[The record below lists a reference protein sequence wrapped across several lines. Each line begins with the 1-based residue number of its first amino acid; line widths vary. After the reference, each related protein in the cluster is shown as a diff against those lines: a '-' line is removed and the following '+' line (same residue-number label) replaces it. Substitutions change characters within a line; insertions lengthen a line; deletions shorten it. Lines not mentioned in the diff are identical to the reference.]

1 MIKNQKGLTAIS
13 WVIVIGFL
21 AVQAVMGMR
30 MIPVYMNYETV
41 KSIMDGLA
49 TDPTVR
55 GKSPKKIR
63 VLINKRLKMN
73 SIYDLGNKDTF
84 KFSKASNGLNLKA
97 KYEERGPI
105 LGNLEFVASFEYEVF
120 LPK

>member
-1 MIKNQKGLTAIS
+1 MINNQKGLTAIS
-13 WVIVIGFL
+13 WVVVIGFL
-21 AVQAVMGMR
+21 SVQAVMAMR
-30 MIPVYMNYETV
+30 IIPVYMNYGTV

-49 TDPTVR
+49 VDPDIR

-63 VLINKRLKMN
+63 ALINKRLEMN
-73 SIYDLGNKDTF
+73 SIYDLGNKNIF
-84 KFSKASNGLNLKA
+84 KFSKASKGLNLKA

-105 LGNLEFVASFEYEVF
+105 FGNLEFVASFEYDVL